1 MYEEITKMTDSELKE
16 LAKQIDTEKDKRA
29 RREATEAYNEMVALI
44 QKWAERHISFYIS
57 DGDDNPITIYSR
69 EVCVERGWV

>member
-1 MYEEITKMTDSELKE
+1 MYEEITKMTDLELEE
-16 LAKQIDTEKDKRA
+16 LEKQIAIEKDKRA

>member
-1 MYEEITKMTDSELKE
+1 MYEEITKMTDLELEE
-16 LAKQIDTEKDKRA
+16 LEKLVAVEKDKRA
-29 RREATEAYNEMVALI
+29 KKEATEALNEMVALI

-57 DGDDNPITIYSR
+57 DDYDNPITIYSK

>member
-16 LAKQIDTEKDKRA
+16 LEKQIAMEKDKRA
-29 RREATEAYNEMVALI
+29 KREATEALNEMVALI
-44 QKWAERHISFYIS
+44 QKWAERHISFYIYG
-57 DGDDNPITIYSR
+57 DDDNPITIYSR

>member
-1 MYEEITKMTDSELKE
+1 MYEEITKMTDLELEE
-16 LAKQIDTEKDKRA
+16 LEKQVAAEKDKRA

-44 QKWAERHISFYIS
+44 QKWAEKHISFCIS